1 MTSYIHSVLR
11 KAPIYLI
18 CCNFRNYTMLQAYYY
33 TQKLYA
39 GINPQFFYVQS
50 VQRKS
55 QNTLTS
61 SASGPLS
68 HGSDRWLALTLYC
81 F

>member
-1 MTSYIHSVLR
+1 
-11 KAPIYLI
+11 
-18 CCNFRNYTMLQAYYY
+18 MLQAYYY

-39 GINPQFFYVQS
+39 GINPQFFYVQR
-50 VQRKS
+50 VLRKS

>member
-1 MTSYIHSVLR
+1 
-11 KAPIYLI
+11 
-18 CCNFRNYTMLQAYYY
+18 MLQAYYY

-39 GINPQFFYVQS
+39 GINPQFFYVRS
-50 VQRKS
+50 VLRKS
-55 QNTLTS
+55 PHKTTLTS